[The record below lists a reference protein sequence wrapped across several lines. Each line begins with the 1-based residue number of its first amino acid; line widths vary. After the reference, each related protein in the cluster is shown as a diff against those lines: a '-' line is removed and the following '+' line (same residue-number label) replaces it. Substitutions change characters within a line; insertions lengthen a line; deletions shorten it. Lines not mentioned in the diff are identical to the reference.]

1 MPGHAS
7 HAWPRR
13 RRKTGCAAGTGCSA
27 GEQDC
32 AALTLNHAPGHRLR
46 GEETGKA
53 GHFPDLEVL
62 AWGFLENAARHIRTD
77 IEDKCLNRTY
87 ITLDSLYQFGHLL
100 FLARIRAKTVG
111 LAASGVYFLQQR
123 LQFVGLATGYAG
135 NIALTRKTLGDLA
148 ASGVAR
154 PDHQHDFLLF

>member
-13 RRKTGCAAGTGCSA
+13 RRQNRLRRGTGCSA